1 MFKVIAFIV
10 HWMECM
16 LNLKIC
22 LFNHI
27 QIVFTNHK
35 YVFHNTI
42 YKVIEIFHLELC
54 NLKKIY
60 VVEMKKYVGIL
71 KWILFQFLNYME
83 IHNFL
88 ELCNAIWF
96 MFWRFTRW
104 SINCLKYLIFPNSQ
118 PNVANVARWS
128 N

>member
-1 MFKVIAFIV
+1 
-10 HWMECM
+10 MECM

-60 VVEMKKYVGIL
+60 AVCRDEKVCWNFEVNFISIFELHGNT
-71 KWILFQFLNYME
+71 QFSRTM
-83 IHNFL
+83 
-88 ELCNAIWF
+88 
-96 MFWRFTRW
+96 
-104 SINCLKYLIFPNSQ
+104 
-118 PNVANVARWS
+118 
-128 N
+128 